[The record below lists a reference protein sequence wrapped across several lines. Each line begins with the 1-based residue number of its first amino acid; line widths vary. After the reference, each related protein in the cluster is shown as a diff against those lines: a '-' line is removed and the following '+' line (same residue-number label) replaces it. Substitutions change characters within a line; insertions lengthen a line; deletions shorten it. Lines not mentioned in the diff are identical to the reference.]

1 MTRPR
6 GMTRAGARGH
16 RPARCA
22 RTPSVAWASLV
33 FLVLALAVPA
43 AGPAK
48 EIEGVRFADQVR
60 VGDVT
65 LRLNDVGL
73 LRYRWV
79 IKAYV
84 AALYLGPGATPGEV
98 LGDVP
103 KRLEIEYFYA
113 IEAKGFTKA
122 TDEGIAANV
131 PPATVASLRPRIA
144 RLNALYRD
152 VKPGDRYALTYV
164 PGVGT
169 ELALNGVALGTIEGA
184 DFAAAVFAIWL
195 GPSALDASLKA
206 QLLGRS

>member
-1 MTRPR
+1 MR
-6 GMTRAGARGH
+6 GTKILLIAI
-16 RPARCA
+16 
-22 RTPSVAWASLV
+22 W
-33 FLVLALAVPA
+33 LALTTDL
-43 AGPAK
+43 PAK
-48 EIEGVRFADQVR
+48 EIEGVTFSDQVR
-60 VGDVT
+60 AGAVA

-73 LRYRWV
+73 LRYRYV

-84 AALYLGPGATPGEV
+84 AALYLGEGAAATNV

-113 IEAKGFTKA
+113 IKASGFAEATNV
-122 TDEGIAANV
+122 GIAANV
-131 PPATVASLRPRIA
+131 SSDQIPPMRARID

-164 PGVGT
+164 PGTGT
-169 ELALNGVALGTIEGA
+169 ELALNGTPLGTIEGA

-195 GPSALDASLKA
+195 GPKAIDESLKT